1 MRGKLVIK
9 YAKGVIE
16 MSREFAKYAAVVGSE
31 EYNLLQQT
39 RKDYPTF
46 RVVRK
51 QIKKNKDKE
60 NYKGLNYPYME
71 NYIKLH
77 DDKEETIMKEYK
89 EMRLLAECH
98 SIRFPVI
105 KKWFLAKFPEVAKF
119 GVVEVESEKTEAS
132 AQETNEAA
140 EQKTGKVM
148 DFPAP
153 AEDLEKVG

>member
-9 YAKGVIE
+9 YADGIIE
-16 MSREFAKYAAVVGSE
+16 MSREFAKYAAQVGTD

-39 RKDYPTF
+39 RRDYPTF

-60 NYKGLNYPYME
+60 NYKGLTYEYMK
-71 NYIKLH
+71 NYIELH
-77 DDKEETIMKEYK
+77 DGKEETIMKEYK

-98 SIRFPVI
+98 SIRYPVI

-119 GVVEVESEKTEAS
+119 GVVEVEDENGEAP
-132 AQETNEAA
+132 AQKSGEI
-140 EQKTGKVM
+140 M
-148 DFPAP
+148 DFPTP
-153 AEDLEKVG
+153 AEDLEKAG

>member
-1 MRGKLVIK
+1 MRGKLVVK
-9 YAKGVIE
+9 YAESVIE
-16 MSREFAKYAAVVGSE
+16 MSREFAKYAAVAGSE

-98 SIRFPVI
+98 SIRYPVI
-105 KKWFLAKFPEVAKF
+105 KKWFLARFPEVAKF
-119 GVVEVESEKTEAS
+119 GVVEAEETEAP
-132 AQETNEAA
+132 AQENNEAA
-140 EQKTGKVM
+140 EQKNGKVM

>member
-1 MRGKLVIK
+1 MRGKLVVK
-9 YAKGVIE
+9 YAESVIE
-16 MSREFAKYAAVVGSE
+16 MSREFAKYAAVAGSD

-39 RKDYPTF
+39 RRDYPTY

-119 GVVEVESEKTEAS
+119 GVVEAEETEAP
-132 AQETNEAA
+132 AQESKETA
-140 EQKTGKVM
+140 EQKSGKVM

>member
-1 MRGKLVIK
+1 MRGKLIVK
-9 YAKGVIE
+9 HAEGVIE
-16 MSREFAKYAAVVGSE
+16 MSREFAKYSAVAGSD

-39 RKDYPTF
+39 RRDYPTY

-60 NYKGLNYPYME
+60 NYKGLTYEYME
-71 NYIKLH
+71 SYIKGH

-98 SIRFPVI
+98 SIRYPVI

-119 GVVEVESEKTEAS
+119 GVVEAEGEETETP
-132 AQETNEAA
+132 AQESKETA
-140 EQKTGKVM
+140 EQKSGKVM